1 MAATRGVLTRP
12 RRSSLNALLHAA
24 LALPIVPIAARAG
37 VLEGA
42 SAGMRWQD
50 YREDGGRMSISEPL
64 LWIKAPLGDD
74 YEIFASR
81 VIDSISGAS
90 PRLVTNQS
98 GVPVQTLSGASIID
112 RRRAADVKV
121 TRRFE
126 QVSISLARAVS
137 FEKDYDSHAG
147 SIEAKLELNEKS
159 TTLVLVKGMS
169 NDRVGSVDNPAL
181 SERRDTREYLVGIT
195 QLLSPVSLL
204 QSNVSVSHGA
214 GFYNDP
220 YKFTL
225 SFPPGG
231 QAPILF
237 ADRRPAERNQVAW
250 LTRYRHYFR
259 DSSAALQA
267 EYRYFRDSWGI
278 RAHTMEAAWNQTLSD
293 QWKIVPSLR
302 YYSQSRADFY
312 RPVVGNPL
320 PETSSSDQRLAAFGG
335 FAPGIKAIYAFGNG
349 TTMDASYTLYRQRAG
364 WKWGGSG
371 SAEFTPFNA
380 RYLIVGVTHQF

>member
-1 MAATRGVLTRP
+1 MAATRT
-12 RRSSLNALLHAA
+12 SSLNALLHAA
-24 LALPIVPIAARAG
+24 LALPIVPMVAKAG

-50 YREDGGRMSISEPL
+50 YREEGGRMRISEPL
-64 LWIKAPLGDD
+64 LWIKSPLGDD

-112 RRRAADVKV
+112 RRRAADLKLA
-121 TRRFE
+121 RRFE
-126 QVSISLARAVS
+126 QLSISLARAVS
-137 FEKDYDSHAG
+137 FEKDYVSHAG
-147 SIEAKLELNEKS
+147 SIEAKLELNEKN
-159 TTLVLVKGMS
+159 TTLVFVKGMS
-169 NDRVGSVDNPAL
+169 SDRVGSVDDPAL
-181 SERRDTREYLVGIT
+181 WERRDTREYLAGIT

-204 QSNVSVSHGA
+204 QSNVSASRGT

-231 QAPILF
+231 GPPILF
-237 ADRRPAERNQVAW
+237 ADRRPGQRNQAAW
-250 LTRYRHYFR
+250 MTRYRHYF
-259 DSSAALQA
+259 SGVSAALQA

-278 RAHTMEAAWNQTLSD
+278 RAHTIEAGWNQTLSD

-302 YYSQSRADFY
+302 YYSQSSADFY
-312 RPVVGNPL
+312 RPVVSSPL

-335 FAPGIKAIYAFGNG
+335 LAPGIKAIYVFGNG
-349 TTMDASYTLYRQRAG
+349 TIIDASYTLYRQRAG

-371 SAEFTPFNA
+371 SAEFVPLNA

>member
-1 MAATRGVLTRP
+1 MLTRP
-12 RRSSLNALLHAA
+12 SLNALLHAA
-24 LALPIVPIAARAG
+24 LALPIVPLAARAG
-37 VLEGA
+37 ALEGA
-42 SAGMRWQD
+42 AAGVRWQD
-50 YREDGGRMSISEPL
+50 YREDGGRMHISEPL
-64 LWIKAPLGDD
+64 LWLNAPLGDD

-112 RRRAADVKV
+112 RRRAADVKLS
-121 TRRFE
+121 RRFE
-126 QVSISLARAVS
+126 QLSISVARAVS
-137 FEKDYDSHAG
+137 FEKDYISRAG

-159 TTLVLVKGMS
+159 TTLVFVKGMS
-169 NDRVGSVDNPAL
+169 SDRVGSVDNPAL
-181 SERRDTREYLVGIT
+181 WERRDTREYLAGIT

-214 GFYNDP
+214 GFYSDP

-237 ADRRPAERNQVAW
+237 ADRRPAERNQAAW

-259 DSSAALQA
+259 GVSAALQA
-267 EYRYFRDSWGI
+267 DYRYFNDSWGI
-278 RAHTMEAAWNQTLSD
+278 RAHTVEAAWNQALSD
-293 QWKIVPSLR
+293 HWKIVPSLR

-312 RPVVGNPL
+312 RPVVSSPP

-349 TTMDASYTLYRQRAG
+349 TIIDASYTHYRQRAG
-364 WKWGGSG
+364 WKWGGGG
-371 SAEFTPFNA
+371 SAEFVPLNA
-380 RYLIVGVTHQF
+380 RYFIVGVTHQF